1 MLPMVVRGQF
11 SAERGALNNIEKQKW
26 DKAYSQLRRAL
37 GKDSLH
43 AAASFVMSKYFFAPQ
58 NPDFQIDS
66 AHRYRVQAWRDFMPS
81 PARLRE
87 KMKRIPLD
95 SMILV
100 RLGEQID
107 SAAFARARGA
117 DTEESYRNFLVLFTN
132 AAQQKEAERLRNAAA
147 YRDTER
153 QNTYMAFASFLSK
166 YPDAEQ
172 AVTARERYESLLFR
186 SKTADKRLSSY
197 EVFLKEY
204 PNSPFRHETER
215 NIFEISTASGS
226 VAAYESFLDLYPDSY
241 LTGRARNMYY
251 HLLPDDEREAATLF
265 TSDSLDRV
273 QQLEAGYLVPFLKD
287 GRFGF
292 MNPAGEE
299 IIHADAGEINDDYVC
314 GDITEDVLVVP
325 GKLLSR
331 DGSVIYRGSLEALDD
346 LGQGFLRVE
355 SDSCVSVI
363 HKTGFVVGDGCL
375 EDVRLLANHLLALKK
390 GGRWSVWTFT
400 GRMLQPY
407 SWDDVSSL
415 RDVVVLRGG
424 EKVRLATVEQLA
436 ALANGDTLKIRD
448 VYDEVKLWPG
458 DRIWVRAG
466 SYEGVLDQQLATFVN
481 FDKHT
486 LTPAFFGALGTAAGG
501 FATFARAGEASPFFR
516 QVQVHEPWVSVK
528 TTDHWRLFDVVNRAY
543 IGPSYDSIA
552 QAGPF
557 AVGMNTDSVRVYFK
571 EGVTAQLAQ
580 PVRFE
585 FVPGQDSSVF
595 LVVEQGG
602 KRNLYDYR
610 GRKLFAVPYDKVQYA
625 GQGFFIVSRREKKG
639 LVDEDGKTVLP
650 IEYDA
655 VGTAGKGTVSL
666 LRSMKFGL
674 YDYEKRKLVRPG
686 YSKNI
691 IPYTSAVLTAFK
703 GGGYGFIGWDDKP
716 LSAFEFSEIQYWNDT
731 TALVKKGALWAL
743 YSIPNK
749 RAEVDDIKSVTS
761 IRDTPDDRV
770 VIIRQGNDYGVIG
783 SRAGVI
789 IPMTFSDLVNVGSAE
804 VPLYFTEKHVEEAS
818 LFVVIYYDHAGKMLR
833 REVYEQDDYE
843 RIYCHK

>member
-1 MLPMVVRGQF
+1 MLPMGVRGQF

-37 GKDSLH
+37 SKDSLH
-43 AAASFVMSKYFFAPQ
+43 AAASFVMSRYFFTPQ

-81 PARLRE
+81 PPRLRE

-100 RLGEQID
+100 KLGAGID
-107 SAAFARARGA
+107 SAAFARAHRA
-117 DTEESYRNFLVLFTN
+117 DTEESYRNFLAVFTN
-132 AAQQKEAERLRNAAA
+132 AAQQKEAEGLRNAAA
-147 YRDTER
+147 YRDATR

-172 AVTARERYESLLFR
+172 AAMARSRYETLLFE
-186 SKTADKRLSSY
+186 SKTADKRLISY
-197 EVFLKEY
+197 EHFLKEY
-204 PNSPFRHETER
+204 PNSPYRHEAER

-226 VAAYESFLDLYPDSY
+226 VAAYESFLDLYPNNH
-241 LTGRARNMYY
+241 LAPRARNMYY

-273 QQLEAGYLVPFLKD
+273 QALEAGYLVPFLNN
-287 GRFGF
+287 GHFGF

-299 IIHADAGEINDDYVC
+299 IIHPEADDINEDYVC
-314 GDITEDVLVVP
+314 GNITEDVLVVP
-325 GKLLSR
+325 GRLLSR
-331 DGSVIYRGSLEALDD
+331 NGSVIYRGNVEALDD

-355 SDSCVSVI
+355 TDRGVSVI
-363 HKTGFVVGDGCL
+363 HKTGFAVGDSCV

-390 GGRWSVWTFT
+390 GGHWAVWTFT

-407 SWDDVSSL
+407 SWDDVSGL
-415 RDVVVLRGG
+415 RDVIVLRGEG
-424 EKVRLATVEQLA
+424 KVRLATVEQMA

-458 DRIWVRAG
+458 DRLWVRAG

-481 FDKHT
+481 FDKHV
-486 LTPAFFGALGTAAGG
+486 LTPAFFGALGTTASG

-516 QVQVHEPWVSVK
+516 RVQVHEPWVSVK
-528 TTDHWRLFDVVNRAY
+528 TTDSWRLFDAVNRVY

-557 AVGMNTDSVRVYFK
+557 AVGINEDSVRIYFK
-571 EGVTAQLAQ
+571 EGITADLAQ
-580 PVRFE
+580 PVKFE

-595 LVVEQGG
+595 IVLEQGG
-602 KRNLYDYR
+602 KRNLYDHR

-625 GQGFFIVSRREKKG
+625 NQGFFIVNRREKKG
-639 LVDEDGKTVLP
+639 LVDREGKTILP

-655 VGTAGKGTVSL
+655 VGSAGNGTVSL
-666 LRSMKFGL
+666 LRNMKFGL
-674 YDYEKRKLVRPG
+674 YNYENRKLIRPG

-691 IPYTSAVLTAFK
+691 IPYTPTVLTAFK
-703 GGGYGFIGWDDKP
+703 GNGYGFIGWDDKP

-749 RAEVDDIKSVTS
+749 RAEVDDIKSVTT
-761 IRDTPDDRV
+761 IRDKPGDRV
-770 VIIRQGNDYGVIG
+770 VAIRQGNDYGVIG
-783 SRAGVI
+783 SREGVI
-789 IPMTFSDLVNVGSAE
+789 IPTKFSDLVNVGSAE
-804 VPLYFTEKHVEEAS
+804 MPLYFTEKHVEEAS
-818 LFVVIYYDHAGKMLR
+818 LFVVIYYDHAGKLLR